1 MQPPQSRKLKSSRN
15 SRRLNNRK
23 KGKANGA
30 KEPIGEEH
38 SNGCS
43 GATDTEDGLAMA
55 QERAGSERRKVGYNF
70 MAEDFQGVA
79 LRRTRCLECE
89 SVTERKEPFYDI
101 PVPIVA
107 REELVTDHDVNEIYR

>member
-1 MQPPQSRKLKSSRN
+1 MQPPHSRKLKSSRN

-23 KGKANGA
+23 KSKANGS
-30 KEPIGEEH
+30 KEPISEEH
-38 SNGCS
+38 GNGCS

-55 QERAGSERRKVGYNF
+55 QERAGSARRKVGYNF
-70 MAEDFQGVA
+70 MAEDFQGIA

-101 PVPIVA
+101 PVPIVSG
-107 REELVTDHDVNEIYR
+107 EDLVEDEDVNKIYR